1 MKGRRLIDY
10 KTFAS
15 MTLHCAHLPAPQLGS
30 VTASDNDFARI
41 LAAFPDVVKPH
52 FHSAMPKHG
61 VLHHIPTT
69 GPPLHARPCRL
80 PPDKLARAKEEFRK
94 MEEMGIVRIDYKALA
109 EAQKEDEEMAAY
121 RTAISGLVLEDV
133 RFGPGESTLLCDVS
147 THHPRPIIP
156 ATWRRRIFDTVH
168 SLTHLSIR
176 MTKTMIA
183 AKFVWHGLRR
193 DVGNWAKQCIPCQT
207 AKIHR
212 HTKTPLVNFTP
223 PDRRFNHIHIDIV
236 GPLPQ
241 SRGVTHLLTIVDR
254 FTRWPEAIPL
264 SDTTT
269 TTCARALVS
278 NWIARFGVPT
288 HIYSDRGAQFT
299 SGLWSAM
306 AQLLG
311 CNLHFTTSYHPQAN
325 GIVERFHRH
334 MKTALKARLNGPDW
348 MDELPWVLL
357 GIRTAPK
364 EDLATSSA
372 ELVYGAPLILPGDF
386 IATSDKPDA
395 PATVLSRLREKVGT
409 LAPVPTTRHCVSPR
423 YVPPALQNS
432 NYVFLRRDTI
442 RSPLAKPYEGPF
454 RVLQRQPK
462 TFIIDYGG
470 RHETVSVDRLKPA
483 HIDLD
488 TPVQVARP
496 RRRGRP
502 TSQQKL
508 PPPPS
513 RVTRSGSRKSTNL
526 LNYGSGGGSCGA
538 TNIEP

>member
-1 MKGRRLIDY
+1 
-10 KTFAS
+10 
-15 MTLHCAHLPAPQLGS
+15 
-30 VTASDNDFARI
+30 
-41 LAAFPDVVKPH
+41 
-52 FHSAMPKHG
+52 
-61 VLHHIPTT
+61 
-69 GPPLHARPCRL
+69 
-80 PPDKLARAKEEFRK
+80 
-94 MEEMGIVRIDYKALA
+94 
-109 EAQKEDEEMAAY
+109 
-121 RTAISGLVLEDV
+121 
-133 RFGPGESTLLCDVS
+133 
-147 THHPRPIIP
+147 
-156 ATWRRRIFDTVH
+156 
-168 SLTHLSIR
+168 
-176 MTKTMIA
+176 MIA
-183 AKFVWHGLRR
+183 AKFVWYGLRR
-193 DVGNWAKQCIPCQT
+193 DVGNLAKQCIPCQT

-241 SRGVTHLLTIVDR
+241 SRGVTHLLTIMDR

-395 PATVLSRLREKVGT
+395 PGK
-409 LAPVPTTRHCVSPR
+409 
-423 YVPPALQNS
+423 
-432 NYVFLRRDTI
+432 
-442 RSPLAKPYEGPF
+442 
-454 RVLQRQPK
+454 
-462 TFIIDYGG
+462 
-470 RHETVSVDRLKPA
+470 
-483 HIDLD
+483 
-488 TPVQVARP
+488 
-496 RRRGRP
+496 
-502 TSQQKL
+502 
-508 PPPPS
+508 
-513 RVTRSGSRKSTNL
+513 
-526 LNYGSGGGSCGA
+526 
-538 TNIEP
+538 

>member
-1 MKGRRLIDY
+1 
-10 KTFAS
+10 

-69 GPPLHARPCRL
+69 GPPLYARPRRL
-80 PPDKLARAKEEFRK
+80 PPDKLAQAKEEFRK

-109 EAQKEDEEMAAY
+109 EVQKEDEEMAAY
-121 RTAISGLVLEDV
+121 RTAISGLVLENV

-168 SLTHLSIR
+168 GLTHLSIR
-176 MTKTMIA
+176 VIKTMIA
-183 AKFVWHGLRR
+183 AK
-193 DVGNWAKQCIPCQT
+193 
-207 AKIHR
+207 
-212 HTKTPLVNFTP
+212 
-223 PDRRFNHIHIDIV
+223 
-236 GPLPQ
+236 
-241 SRGVTHLLTIVDR
+241 
-254 FTRWPEAIPL
+254 
-264 SDTTT
+264 
-269 TTCARALVS
+269 
-278 NWIARFGVPT
+278 
-288 HIYSDRGAQFT
+288 
-299 SGLWSAM
+299 
-306 AQLLG
+306 
-311 CNLHFTTSYHPQAN
+311 
-325 GIVERFHRH
+325 
-334 MKTALKARLNGPDW
+334 
-348 MDELPWVLL
+348 
-357 GIRTAPK
+357 
-364 EDLATSSA
+364 
-372 ELVYGAPLILPGDF
+372 
-386 IATSDKPDA
+386 
-395 PATVLSRLREKVGT
+395 
-409 LAPVPTTRHCVSPR
+409 
-423 YVPPALQNS
+423 
-432 NYVFLRRDTI
+432 DTI

-526 LNYGSGGGSCGA
+526 LNYGSGGGVMWRHEHRTVVSNYRSCSAGLI
-538 TNIEP
+538 TFDSC

>member
-1 MKGRRLIDY
+1 
-10 KTFAS
+10 

-30 VTASDNDFARI
+30 VTDSDNDFARI

-69 GPPLHARPCRL
+69 GPPLYARPRRL
-80 PPDKLARAKEEFRK
+80 PPDKLAQAKEEFRK

-168 SLTHLSIR
+168 GLTHLSIR
-176 MTKTMIA
+176 ATKTMIA
-183 AKFVWHGLRR
+183 AK
-193 DVGNWAKQCIPCQT
+193 
-207 AKIHR
+207 
-212 HTKTPLVNFTP
+212 
-223 PDRRFNHIHIDIV
+223 
-236 GPLPQ
+236 
-241 SRGVTHLLTIVDR
+241 
-254 FTRWPEAIPL
+254 
-264 SDTTT
+264 
-269 TTCARALVS
+269 
-278 NWIARFGVPT
+278 
-288 HIYSDRGAQFT
+288 
-299 SGLWSAM
+299 
-306 AQLLG
+306 
-311 CNLHFTTSYHPQAN
+311 
-325 GIVERFHRH
+325 
-334 MKTALKARLNGPDW
+334 
-348 MDELPWVLL
+348 
-357 GIRTAPK
+357 
-364 EDLATSSA
+364 
-372 ELVYGAPLILPGDF
+372 
-386 IATSDKPDA
+386 DA
-395 PATVLSRLREKVGT
+395 
-409 LAPVPTTRHCVSPR
+409 
-423 YVPPALQNS
+423 
-432 NYVFLRRDTI
+432 I

-470 RHETVSVDRLKPA
+470 RHEAVSVDHLEPA
-483 HIDLD
+483 YIDLD

-526 LNYGSGGGSCGA
+526 LNYGSGGGVMWRHEHRTVVSNYRNCFAGLLTFDSC
-538 TNIEP
+538 